1 MNVDTGELVRLQ
13 EQERKRLVC
22 GEFEPIPAEL
32 RGAAEKKLAGSDR
45 AVVSQ
50 SSGGKLSKWRG
61 CSERRGGSL
70 RRSRADGIG
79 GNVWAQIVSGGELIW
94 SRATLGQTVYLAT
107 N

>member
-32 RGAAEKKLAGSDR
+32 RELLRRSWPAAIAPSLASR
-45 AVVSQ
+45 PAESCP
-50 SSGGKLSKWRG
+50 SGRG

-79 GNVWAQIVSGGELIW
+79 G
-94 SRATLGQTVYLAT
+94 
-107 N
+107 